1 MLHDRFD
8 KFLLVVVLTAIIALA
23 FAMKVSSP
31 ASSGHQG
38 SKDLNKALDREM
50 NYRARIELIN
60 KLYEPV
66 ETLRKGGHNQQALL
80 KLDEINRRYPGE
92 AHGHILKGLILWEM
106 DAADEAVS
114 AFVDGVK
121 LNGDYVD
128 DKSPL
133 SRRTDIQ
140 RLVNEETK
148 SIAARSAANPGNS
161 TVTALLQKNN
171 YLKSRLAGGCE

>member
-1 MLHDRFD
+1 MAHDRFD
-8 KFLLVVVLTAIIALA
+8 RFLIFVSLAAIIALA
-23 FAMKVSSP
+23 AVIRANTP
-31 ASSGHQG
+31 ASAGHDG
-38 SKDLNKALDREM
+38 SKDLNKALEREM

-60 KLYEPV
+60 KLYGPV
-66 ETLRKGGHNQQALL
+66 ETLRKDGHKQEALL
-80 KLDEINRRYPGE
+80 KLDEINRLYPGE
-92 AHGHILKGLILWEM
+92 AHGHILQGLILWEM
-106 DAADEAVS
+106 GAADEAVS

-133 SRRTDIQ
+133 SRRADIQ
-140 RLVNEETK
+140 RLVNEESK

-161 TVTALLQKNN
+161 SLSILLQKNN

>member
-1 MLHDRFD
+1 MAHDRFD
-8 KFLLVVVLTAIIALA
+8 RFLLFVSLSALIA
-23 FAMKVSSP
+23 FAVVIK
-31 ASSGHQG
+31 ASNTASAQHNS
-38 SKDLNKALDREM
+38 SKDLNKALEREM

-60 KLYEPV
+60 KLYGPV
-66 ETLRKGGHNQQALL
+66 ENLRKDGHKQEALL
-80 KLDEINRRYPGE
+80 KLDEINRLYPGE
-92 AHGHILKGLILWEM
+92 AHGHILQGQILWEM
-106 DAADEAVS
+106 EAADEAVS

-133 SRRTDIQ
+133 SQRADIQ

-148 SIAARSAANPGNS
+148 SIAARSVANPGNS
-161 TVTALLQKNN
+161 SLSALIQKNN

>member
-1 MLHDRFD
+1 MAHDRFD
-8 KFLLVVVLTAIIALA
+8 RFLLIVSLAAVIALA
-23 FAMKVSSP
+23 GVMKANNT
-31 ASSGHQG
+31 ASAGRNG
-38 SKDLNKALDREM
+38 SKDLNKALEREM

-80 KLDEINRRYPGE
+80 KLDEINRTYPGE
-92 AHGHILKGLILWEM
+92 AHGHILKGLILREM
-106 DAADEAVS
+106 EAADEAVS

-133 SRRTDIQ
+133 SRRADIQ

-148 SIAARSAANPGNS
+148 RIAARSSANPGNS
-161 TVTALLQKNN
+161 SVTALLQKNN